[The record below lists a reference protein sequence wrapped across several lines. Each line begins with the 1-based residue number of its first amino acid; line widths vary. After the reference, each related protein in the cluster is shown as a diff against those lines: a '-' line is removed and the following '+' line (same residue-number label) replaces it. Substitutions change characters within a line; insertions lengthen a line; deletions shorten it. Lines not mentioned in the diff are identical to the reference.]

1 MARPGRTDLLR
12 PSVLDRLLD
21 RDTRGQGHPS
31 IGLRELK
38 AAVARDLEW
47 LLNTKCV
54 IESSEPQL
62 ADLPEARA
70 SGLTYGIPDFST
82 ASWRSHADAHRI
94 CAELEAAV
102 KTFEPRL
109 LPSTVR
115 VTILP
120 TKEVDDFRMRFRIEA
135 TLYVEPVAEAVFFD
149 SSVEIDTGAIQ
160 VEGGL

>member
-1 MARPGRTDLLR
+1 MPKPGRIQILR

-21 RDTRGQGHPS
+21 REARGTGRPE

-54 IESSEPQL
+54 LCEDPRLKE
-62 ADLPEARA
+62 LPEARH
-70 SGLTYGIPDFST
+70 SILGYGIPDFSS
-82 ASWRSHADAHRI
+82 ASWRSYSDAQRI
-94 CAELEAAV
+94 CAQLGAAV
-102 KTFEPRL
+102 RTFEPRL

-115 VTILP
+115 VSVLP
-120 TKEVDDFRMRFRIEA
+120 NQSVDDFRMRFRIEA
-135 TLYVEPVAEAVFFD
+135 TLHVEPISEPVYFD
-149 SSVEIDTGAIQ
+149 SSVEMDTGAIQ

>member
-1 MARPGRTDLLR
+1 MARPARTDLLR

-21 RDTRGQGHPS
+21 RDNRGPGHPA

-47 LLNTKCV
+47 LLNTKSV

-62 ADLPEARA
+62 AELPEARA

-82 ASWRSHADAHRI
+82 ASWRSLGDAHRI
-94 CAELEAAV
+94 CAELEMAV

-115 VTILP
+115 ISILP

-135 TLYVEPVAEAVFFD
+135 TLYVEPVSEAVFFD
-149 SSVEIDTGAIQ
+149 SSVEFGTGAIQ

>member
-1 MARPGRTDLLR
+1 
-12 PSVLDRLLD
+12 
-21 RDTRGQGHPS
+21 
-31 IGLRELK
+31 
-38 AAVARDLEW
+38 
-47 LLNTKCV
+47 
-54 IESSEPQL
+54 
-62 ADLPEARA
+62 LP
-70 SGLTYGIPDFST
+70 TP
-82 ASWRSHADAHRI
+82 RI